1 MIAVIVPK
9 CLMAGKWMIIVQE
22 HVTGPSSFVPPMGE
36 DRRSAE
42 EAEDKLSHS
51 QAMAPEFLSPPP
63 PAHECP
69 RCRGRCLT
77 FRVLVNKVLVKEEGE
92 IASCWLSF
100 TVCSPHVPVFA

>member
-51 QAMAPEFLSPPP
+51 QAMAPEFLSPP
-63 PAHECP
+63 A
-69 RCRGRCLT
+69 RT
-77 FRVLVNKVLVKEEGE
+77 SVLGVVEG
-92 IASCWLSF
+92 A
-100 TVCSPHVPVFA
+100 